1 MYIFQSKLSS
11 KATSTCSLIVPHP
24 RMNSENIIQSLLK
37 IRTCLGV
44 HQRALD
50 PLRQSLGINLKNV
63 VHLADA
69 TRGKSLL
76 VNVDIAVVRAPVA
89 SINVEI
95 DYRIICVR
103 AIATYFVPRWFI
115 PDV

>member
-1 MYIFQSKLSS
+1 
-11 KATSTCSLIVPHP
+11 
-24 RMNSENIIQSLLK
+24 MNFENISQSLLK
-37 IRTCLGV
+37 IRTGLGL
-44 HQRALD
+44 HQRVLD

-69 TRGKSLL
+69 TRGKCLL
-76 VNVDIAVVRAPVA
+76 VNMDIAIVRAPVT

-95 DYRIICVR
+95 DYRIIRVR
-103 AIATYFVPRWFI
+103 EIATYFVLWWFI

>member
-1 MYIFQSKLSS
+1 
-11 KATSTCSLIVPHP
+11 
-24 RMNSENIIQSLLK
+24 MNSENIIQSLLK

-95 DYRIICVR
+95 DYRIIGVR
-103 AIATYFVPRWFI
+103 AIATYFVPWWFI